1 MLFSPQRKGRYT
13 EIAKPWLFSAEIYM
27 VKRLLYIVGILFLL
41 TACTGEQI
49 RFLNRSLGFFKVMR
63 VYPIDLSN
71 TEKHMF
77 HIREHD
83 GRRLVNINLC
93 FDSIPDAGNLRTV
106 EGLSTKTRI
115 SMDGF
120 SHEVMTDKVI
130 SSSGNCWMY
139 NDSYGLQLLS
149 WVLPADID
157 FDNPLTIEFQIMES
171 DSVKWTFYGNSL
183 KLDEWGRAAP
193 FVEINVVKG
202 DTVALR
208 KFVNPRLVV
217 VTGE

>member
-1 MLFSPQRKGRYT
+1 MYVCKRFCIYLWHD
-13 EIAKPWLFSAEIYM
+13 EPWLFSADIYM
-27 VKRLLYIVGILFLL
+27 LKRLLYILCILFLL

-49 RFLNRSLGFFKVMR
+49 RFLDRSLGFFKVMR

-71 TEKHMF
+71 TEKHVF

-83 GRRLVNINLC
+83 GRRSVNINLC
-93 FDSIPDAGNLRTV
+93 FDSIPDAGNLRAV
-106 EGLSTKTRI
+106 KGLRIKTRI
-115 SMDGF
+115 SMNGF
-120 SHEVMTDKVI
+120 SHERVTDNVEWGGT
-130 SSSGNCWMY
+130 SSCWFY
-139 NDSYGLQLLS
+139 NDSYGLELHS
-149 WVLPADID
+149 TGLPADID
-157 FDNPLTIEFQIMES
+157 FDNPLAIEFQIMES

-202 DTVALR
+202 DTIALR